1 MQSFFFTLNQSF
13 MFVNTMLLNV
23 KASRRPLAHK
33 EI

>member
-1 MQSFFFTLNQSF
+1 